1 MKKRIAKKIV
11 NGWSK
16 PRYKKINPSSSLS
29 LPKIHC
35 QCCVPIYRKWTMKQ
49 LECAK
54 RRIGIKDRP
63 VLPLKMKSMW
73 PEIDMKLKI
82 INI

>member
-1 MKKRIAKKIV
+1 
-11 NGWSK
+11 
-16 PRYKKINPSSSLS
+16 
-29 LPKIHC
+29 
-35 QCCVPIYRKWTMKQ
+35 MKQ